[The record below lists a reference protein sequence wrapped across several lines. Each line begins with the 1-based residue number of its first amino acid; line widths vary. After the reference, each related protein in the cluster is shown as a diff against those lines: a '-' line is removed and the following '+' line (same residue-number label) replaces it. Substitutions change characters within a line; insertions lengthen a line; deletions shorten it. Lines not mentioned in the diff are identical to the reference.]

1 MIRSG
6 STILVLAPHTD
17 DGEIGCG
24 ATLSKLLDLNCKIY
38 YLAFCTCDSNLP
50 DGFPNGTLEAE
61 LREATKV
68 LSIPKEN
75 VIVKDF
81 QVRCL
86 SYERQAVLDI
96 LVALNKEISPD
107 VVFAPTLEDLH
118 QDHSTVTQEAI
129 RAFKTKTLL
138 CYEMPW
144 NNFSF
149 EIGINSDKFPEISG
163 ERKFS
168 PMDRSLRREL
178 KSAFGN
184 NNYWFNT
191 SKFKNAVEIKI
202 KSKKEIIEFLVPK
215 EMVSTSSV
223 RLFVLWTTLPSIVLI
238 IIALIFLKNQTR
250 PLVKLAKAA
259 EKFGKG
265 DYINDFIPSGAQE
278 IRKASYEFDRMAK
291 RINRHLN
298 QRAEML
304 SGISHDLRTPLTRLK
319 LQLAMLKQK
328 EISEKMSKD
337 IDEME
342 KMLNDYL
349 QFAKTQ
355 TQESTEKINLNNLLR
370 SISKGFESN
379 KISLDE
385 DESKIFLNGRPSAL
399 KRSFENV
406 IQNGLTYGSNVKI
419 KVQKGNKRALVTIED
434 DGPGIPEDQY
444 KNVFKPFFRLDK
456 SRSLNQSGVG
466 LGLAIVEDIINSHG
480 GNIQLGKSKYGGL
493 QVKISLPF

>member
-1 MIRSG
+1 MFSG
-6 STILVLAPHTD
+6 LNNFLKYIL
-17 DGEIGCG
+17 
-24 ATLSKLLDLNCKIY
+24 
-38 YLAFCTCDSNLP
+38 
-50 DGFPNGTLEAE
+50 
-61 LREATKV
+61 
-68 LSIPKEN
+68 PKRLFYRALI
-75 VIVKDF
+75 IV
-81 QVRCL
+81 
-86 SYERQAVLDI
+86 A
-96 LVALNKEISPD
+96 
-107 VVFAPTLEDLH
+107 APTIILQIIITIVFYDSVWIKANKNITRSLVN
-118 QDHSTVTQEAI
+118 QL
-129 RAFKTKTLL
+129 KTIEEVYQNDKKNLDFFTDS
-138 CYEMPW
+138 YK
-144 NNFSF
+144 NNFNF
-149 EIGINSDKFPEISG
+149 EIGINQEMFPDGSG

-178 KSAFGN
+178 KSVFGN

-202 KSKKEIIEFLVPK
+202 RSGNDVIEFLVPK

-223 RLFVLWTTLPSIVLI
+223 RLFVLWTTLPSLVLI
-238 IIALIFLKNQTR
+238 IIALIFLKNQTK
-250 PLVKLAKAA
+250 PIVKLAKAA
-259 EKFGKG
+259 ERFGKG
-265 DYINDFIPSGAQE
+265 DYVNDFRASGAQE
-278 IRKASYEFDRMAK
+278 IRKAAFEFDRMAK

-355 TQESTEKINLNNLLR
+355 TQESTTTVSIYELLNT
-370 SISKGFESN
+370 IKN
-379 KISLDE
+379 KFDS
-385 DESKIFLNGRPSAL
+385 SKIFLDTSDKVVKLKGRPTAL
-399 KRSFENV
+399 KRLFENI
-406 IQNGLTYGSNVKI
+406 IQNGLTYGN
-419 KVQKGNKRALVTIED
+419 KVDINIQKGQNRVLVTIED

-480 GNIQLGKSKYGGL
+480 GNILLGKSKYNGL

>member
-1 MIRSG
+1 MFSGLNKFLKYILPKRLFYRALIIVAAPTIILQIIITVVFYDSVWIKANKNITRS
-6 STILVLAPHTD
+6 
-17 DGEIGCG
+17 
-24 ATLSKLLDLNCKIY
+24 
-38 YLAFCTCDSNLP
+38 
-50 DGFPNGTLEAE
+50 
-61 LREATKV
+61 
-68 LSIPKEN
+68 
-75 VIVKDF
+75 
-81 QVRCL
+81 
-86 SYERQAVLDI
+86 
-96 LVALNKEISPD
+96 LVAQLKAIEEVYKNDNKNLDFFTDSY
-107 VVFAPTLEDLH
+107 
-118 QDHSTVTQEAI
+118 
-129 RAFKTKTLL
+129 K
-138 CYEMPW
+138 
-144 NNFSF
+144 NNFNF
-149 EIGINSDKFPEISG
+149 EIGINQETFPSSSG

-202 KSKKEIIEFLVPK
+202 RSGNDVIEFLVPK

-223 RLFVLWTTLPSIVLI
+223 RLFLLWTTLPSLVLI
-238 IIALIFLKNQTR
+238 IIALIFLKNQTK

-259 EKFGKG
+259 ERFGKG
-265 DYINDFIPSGAQE
+265 DYVNDFHASGSQE
-278 IRKASYEFDRMAK
+278 IRKAAFEFDRMAK

-328 EISEKMSKD
+328 EISVKMSKD

-349 QFAKTQ
+349 QCAKTQ
-355 TQESTEKINLNNLLR
+355 AQEITSTINLMNMIKSLKNEFNHTN
-370 SISKGFESN
+370 IIINDN
-379 KISLDE
+379 KDIIEL
-385 DESKIFLNGRPSAL
+385 KGRPIAL
-399 KRSFENV
+399 KRSFSNIIE
-406 IQNGLTYGSNVKI
+406 NGLTYGNKVNVDI
-419 KVQKGNKRALVTIED
+419 LKGNNRAFVIIED

-456 SRSLNQSGVG
+456 SRSLNKSGVG

-480 GNIQLGKSKYGGL
+480 GNIQLGKSKYNGL

>member
-1 MIRSG
+1 MFSG
-6 STILVLAPHTD
+6 LNNFIKFILPKRLFYRALIIVAAP
-17 DGEIGCG
+17 I
-24 ATLSKLLDLNCKIY
+24 I
-38 YLAFCTCDSNLP
+38 
-50 DGFPNGTLEAE
+50 
-61 LREATKV
+61 
-68 LSIPKEN
+68 
-75 VIVKDF
+75 
-81 QVRCL
+81 
-86 SYERQAVLDI
+86 I
-96 LVALNKEISPD
+96 LQIIIT
-107 VVFAPTLEDLH
+107 VVFYDSIWIKANKNITRSL
-118 QDHSTVTQEAI
+118 VTQLKAI
-129 RAFKTKTLL
+129 DEVYQNDNTNLDFFTDSYK
-138 CYEMPW
+138 
-144 NNFSF
+144 NNFNF
-149 EIGINSDKFPEISG
+149 EIGINQEMFPNNSG

-178 KSAFGN
+178 KSTFGN

-202 KSKKEIIEFLVPK
+202 RSGNDVIEFLVPK

-223 RLFVLWTTLPSIVLI
+223 RLFVLWTTLPSLVLI
-238 IIALIFLKNQTR
+238 IIALIFLKNQTK

-259 EKFGKG
+259 ERFGKG
-265 DYINDFIPSGAQE
+265 YYVNNFRASGSQE
-278 IRKASYEFDRMAK
+278 IRKAAFEFDRMAK

-328 EISEKMSKD
+328 DLSEKMSKD

-349 QFAKTQ
+349 QFAKNQ
-355 TQESTEKINLNNLLR
+355 TQETTTKINLNNILKSIKKKFDNNNLFFSENDKSIELEGR
-370 SISKGFESN
+370 ST
-379 KISLDE
+379 
-385 DESKIFLNGRPSAL
+385 AL
-399 KRSFENV
+399 KRSFENI
-406 IQNGLTYGSNVKI
+406 IQNGLTYGNKVNVHI
-419 KVQKGNKRALVTIED
+419 QKGNKRAIVTIED

-480 GNIQLGKSKYGGL
+480 GNIQLGKSKYKGL